1 MKKVSE
7 CGKRRGDVAAK
18 AVFAASAVF
27 SIFAVFAIV
36 FYILYESVPALSEI
50 GVFNFIFGT
59 LWAPTKDFLD
69 VSERFGVLPMIVG
82 TLCVSAGAVLVGG
95 VAGVFSAICLKAF
108 CPKKLRGM
116 IGGMINFLAGIPSIV
131 YGFFGLTLLVP
142 MLSDISSTG
151 SGKGILAS
159 SLILGMMILP
169 TVTSMTKDALDAVPD
184 SYREGAL
191 ALGATPQQ
199 AMFKVVVPA
208 AKSGIITS
216 LVLGMGRAVGETMA
230 VMMVAGNVPE
240 FPKGLFSNIRTLT
253 INMVVEMGYATGLH
267 RQALIATGS
276 VLLVIVLALNFGIG
290 LARRP
295 KKYREKKGKNV
306 LVSKSERSA
315 PVFVKSG
322 SGCTVLKY
330 ISIVCVAAVA
340 ASLATLIVF
349 ILVKGLPHIDANLLF
364 GESGNAGMTLRP
376 AFVTTGLLILI
387 ALAIALP
394 IGICAAIFLAEYSKR
409 DSRLVRVIRLFTET
423 LSGMPSII
431 FGFFG
436 MLMFC
441 EFMQMRT
448 SILAGGITLSLMIL
462 PTVIRS
468 TEESLL
474 AVDNSLREASV
485 DNSLRE
491 ASLALGAGKLRTTVR
506 VVLPS
511 ALSGIVTA
519 IILSIGRIVG
529 ESAALIYT
537 AGAVP
542 YEPES
547 VMDSGSSFAV
557 MRWRFASDGL
567 YIDYAYATAAVLL
580 IMVALINVAVFLVKR
595 GLAVKAFGTSGQ
607 KGGKKAQKE
616 SK

>member
-1 MKKVSE
+1 MNSKKRI
-7 CGKRRGDVAAK
+7 GRYGDVAAK

-27 SIFAVFAIV
+27 SVFAVFAIV
-36 FYILYESVPALSEI
+36 FYILYESIPALSEI

-82 TLCVSAGAVLVGG
+82 TLCVGAGAVLFGG
-95 VAGVFSAICLKAF
+95 VAGVFSAVCLKAF
-108 CPKKLRGM
+108 CPKKLRGPLS
-116 IGGMINFLAGIPSIV
+116 GMINFLAGIPSIV
-131 YGFFGLTLLVP
+131 YGFFGLTVAVPLLNNI
-142 MLSDISSTG
+142 SDTG

-159 SLILGMMILP
+159 SLILGMMIVP
-169 TVTSMTKDALDAVPD
+169 TVTGMTKDALDAVPD

-199 AMFKVVVPA
+199 AVFKVTVPA

-216 LVLGMGRAVGETMA
+216 VVLGLGRAVGETMA

-295 KKYREKKGKNV
+295 AKYRSKGRRCAPSVRPADK
-306 LVSKSERSA
+306 A
-315 PVFVKSG
+315 PVFVRSG
-322 SGCTVLKY
+322 GGCTVLKY
-330 ISIVCVAAVA
+330 VSIVCVAAVA
-340 ASLATLIVF
+340 AVLASLIIF
-349 ILVKGLPHIDANLLF
+349 ILVKGLPHIDAHFLF
-364 GESGNAGMTLRP
+364 GESGNSGMTLRP
-376 AFVTTGLLILI
+376 AFVTTGLLIVI
-387 ALAIALP
+387 ALVIAMP
-394 IGICAAIFLAEYSKR
+394 IGICAAIFLAEYSKKG
-409 DSRLVRVIRLFTET
+409 SRIVRVIRLFTET

-436 MLMFC
+436 MLLFC
-441 EFMQMRT
+441 ELMDMRT

-474 AVDNSLREASV
+474 SV

-511 ALSGIVTA
+511 AMQGIVTA
-519 IILSIGRIVG
+519 VILSIGRIVG

-542 YEPES
+542 YEPEGI
-547 VMDSGSSFAV
+547 MDAGSSFAV
-557 MRWRFASDGL
+557 MMWLFAGEGL

-580 IMVALINVAVFLVKR
+580 IVVALINVAVFLVKR
-595 GLAVKAFGTSGQ
+595 KLSFKAFGTSGTRRAA
-607 KGGKKAQKE
+607 KTKKEAK
-616 SK
+616 

>member
-27 SIFAVFAIV
+27 SVFAVFAIV

-108 CPKKLRGM
+108 CPKKLRGV

-216 LVLGMGRAVGETMA
+216 LVLGMSRAVGETMA

-340 ASLATLIVF
+340 
-349 ILVKGLPHIDANLLF
+349 
-364 GESGNAGMTLRP
+364 ESGNAGMTLRP
-376 AFVTTGLLILI
+376 AFMTTGLLILI

-441 EFMQMRT
+441 ELMQMRT

-474 AVDNSLREASV
+474 AV

-557 MRWRFASDGL
+557 MMWLFASEGL

-595 GLAVKAFGTSGQ
+595 RLAVKAFGASGLR
-607 KGGKKAQKE
+607 GTKKAQKE

>member
-27 SIFAVFAIV
+27 SVFAVFAIV
-36 FYILYESVPALSEI
+36 FYILYESIPALSEI

-108 CPKKLRGM
+108 CPKKLRGV

-159 SLILGMMILP
+159 SLILGM
-169 TVTSMTKDALDAVPD
+169 SMTKDALDAVPD

-441 EFMQMRT
+441 ELMQMRT

-474 AVDNSLREASV
+474 AV

-557 MRWRFASDGL
+557 MMWLFASEGL

-595 GLAVKAFGTSGQ
+595 RLAVKAFGASGLR
-607 KGGKKAQKE
+607 GTKKAQKE

>member
-27 SIFAVFAIV
+27 SVFAVFAIV

-108 CPKKLRGM
+108 CPKKLRGV

-330 ISIVCVAAVA
+330 ISIVCVAVVA

-441 EFMQMRT
+441 ELMQMRT

-474 AVDNSLREASV
+474 VV

-557 MRWRFASDGL
+557 MMWLFASEGL

-595 GLAVKAFGTSGQ
+595 RLAVKAFGASGLR
-607 KGGKKAQKE
+607 GTKKAQKE

>member
-18 AVFAASAVF
+18 AVFAASAAF
-27 SIFAVFAIV
+27 SVFAVFAIV
-36 FYILYESVPALSEI
+36 FYILYESIPALSEI

-108 CPKKLRGM
+108 CPKKLRGV

-306 LVSKSERSA
+306 LVSKSERCA

-376 AFVTTGLLILI
+376 AFVTTGDAVGHAKHHIR
-387 ALAIALP
+387 
-394 IGICAAIFLAEYSKR
+394 IFR
-409 DSRLVRVIRLFTET
+409 D
-423 LSGMPSII
+423 
-431 FGFFG
+431 
-436 MLMFC
+436 
-441 EFMQMRT
+441 
-448 SILAGGITLSLMIL
+448 
-462 PTVIRS
+462 
-468 TEESLL
+468 
-474 AVDNSLREASV
+474 VDV
-485 DNSLRE
+485 
-491 ASLALGAGKLRTTVR
+491 LRTHADEDEHLGWRHHAFVDDLADGDTLDRRELACGGQFASRGVVGARRWQIANDRASR
-506 VVLPS
+506 V
-511 ALSGIVTA
+511 AF
-519 IILSIGRIVG
+519 
-529 ESAALIYT
+529 
-537 AGAVP
+537 GAVRHS
-542 YEPES
+542 YGDHTQHRQ
-547 VMDSGSSFAV
+547 DSGRVGGVDLHRGSGAV
-557 MRWRFASDGL
+557 RA
-567 YIDYAYATAAVLL
+567 
-580 IMVALINVAVFLVKR
+580 
-595 GLAVKAFGTSGQ
+595 
-607 KGGKKAQKE
+607 
-616 SK
+616 